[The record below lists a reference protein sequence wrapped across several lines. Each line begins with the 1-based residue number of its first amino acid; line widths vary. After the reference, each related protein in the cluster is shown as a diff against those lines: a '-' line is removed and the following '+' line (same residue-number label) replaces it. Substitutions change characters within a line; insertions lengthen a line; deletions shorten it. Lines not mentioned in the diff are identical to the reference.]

1 VKIAQKWVLQSQQDS
16 AFVEH
21 QLCPAQL
28 DDIFSD
34 RVLQSVYIVGGHL
47 PDYSHFTESSTTHN
61 LQKFVV
67 VEIIER
73 RTAVNGAGVAGEHH
87 GIGYVGR
94 GHLGFLGRRLGKKRL
109 SSSAC
114 FLGVFVRKS
123 SLSLSH
129 GGCGFGRWCEGVR
142 GGRWP
147 SYRGRW

>member
-1 VKIAQKWVLQSQQDS
+1 MCRDTRCRKGLVKIAQKWVLQSQQDS

-94 GHLGFLGRRLGKKRL
+94 GTLGFLGGAWGRNDSRRRLASSG
-109 SSSAC
+109 SSSASRVC
-114 FLGVFVRKS
+114 ACPMAVVALVG
-123 SLSLSH
+123 
-129 GGCGFGRWCEGVR
+129 GVR
-142 GGRWP
+142 E
-147 SYRGRW
+147 